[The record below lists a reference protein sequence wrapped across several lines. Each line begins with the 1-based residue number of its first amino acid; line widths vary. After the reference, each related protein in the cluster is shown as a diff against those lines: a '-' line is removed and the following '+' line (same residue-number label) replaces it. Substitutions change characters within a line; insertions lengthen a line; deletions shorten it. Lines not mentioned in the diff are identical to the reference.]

1 VFDETAITDYSAALN
16 IAAVVPAT
24 AVGVLV
30 ELHQDGQVPG
40 WAQPSTQ
47 IQHPSGGIALTC
59 YITGNAAGNMPM
71 YHDNAG
77 IVPIWAAQQIYLV
90 INRVGVSTRVKV
102 TVTGYIE

>member
-1 VFDETAITDYSAALN
+1 
-16 IAAVVPAT
+16 VPS
-24 AVGVLV
+24 
-30 ELHQDGQVPG
+30 

-47 IQHPSGGIALTC
+47 IQHPLGGIALTC

-71 YHDNAG
+71 YADNAG
-77 IVPIWAAQQIYLV
+77 IVPVYSPQNIYLV

>member
-1 VFDETAITDYSAALN
+1 MTRQF
-16 IAAVVPAT
+16 
-24 AVGVLV
+24 
-30 ELHQDGQVPG
+30 PG

-47 IQHPSGGIALTC
+47 IQHTGGGVALTC

-71 YHDNAG
+71 YKDNAG
-77 IVPIWAAQQIYLV
+77 IVPVYSPQNIYLV